1 MIAYQWPDC
10 DLRRDNVEGV
20 EGAAVPIEAVE
31 PLGAEEERVTM
42 FNGVDGT
49 DGLTSDEIGAE
60 EKASRR
66 RAERA
71 DVAKGLSCIGLA
83 ESSRQA

>member
-20 EGAAVPIEAVE
+20 EGAAVPIEADE
-31 PLGAEEERVTM
+31 PPGAVVERVTL
-42 FNGVDGT
+42 FNGVDGI
-49 DGLTSDEIGAE
+49 DGLTSDVVGTI

-71 DVAKGLSCIGLA
+71 DIAKGLNSIGLA